1 MGDKTNSRLLES
13 CRRDA
18 VEWTRELVRRNSE
31 NPPGREL
38 DCIRWCGDILRGLG
52 MEVSVDEFA
61 PGRANLTAFAGDRNQ
76 LGIVFNGHIDTVP
89 VKDGWDDPPF
99 DAVLRDGCIWGRGSA
114 DMKSG
119 CAAMMAAAKYVLQAG
134 LELRRGFALTLVAD
148 EECVNRGALRLQRT
162 TPLSA
167 DACIVC
173 EPTQLQVHY
182 GNRGF
187 TSYYIRTYGKSCHGC
202 EPRRGVNAIYKM
214 ARVLVKLEQFA
225 AEFSQRI
232 NPQLGEASMSVGTIR
247 GGTSL
252 NTVPD
257 FCEIELEARVFPGMR
272 ADGICRELQE
282 LLGGEAAV
290 SVRSEL
296 PASLVPLDSGIV
308 RIAGECVRAATG
320 RDAVAAKFPA
330 CSEASFFSE
339 GYGIPTVLLG
349 PGDIGCAH
357 KANEHVPVEEIR
369 QAVDIYAMLME
380 AYSVRMKNQKEV
392 SVDEHS

>member
-89 VKDGWDDPPF
+89 VKDGLDDPPF
-99 DAVLRDGCIWGRGSA
+99 DAV
-114 DMKSG
+114 
-119 CAAMMAAAKYVLQAG
+119 AKYVLQAG

-187 TSYYIRTYGKSCHGC
+187 NSYYIRTYGKSCHGC

-225 AEFSQRI
+225 A
-232 NPQLGEASMSVGTIR
+232 
-247 GGTSL
+247 
-252 NTVPD
+252 
-257 FCEIELEARVFPGMR
+257 
-272 ADGICRELQE
+272 
-282 LLGGEAAV
+282 
-290 SVRSEL
+290 
-296 PASLVPLDSGIV
+296 
-308 RIAGECVRAATG
+308 
-320 RDAVAAKFPA
+320 
-330 CSEASFFSE
+330 
-339 GYGIPTVLLG
+339 
-349 PGDIGCAH
+349 
-357 KANEHVPVEEIR
+357 
-369 QAVDIYAMLME
+369 
-380 AYSVRMKNQKEV
+380 
-392 SVDEHS
+392 

>member
-1 MGDKTNSRLLES
+1 MGDKANSRLLES

-52 MEVSVDEFA
+52 MEASVDEFA

-89 VKDGWDDPPF
+89 AKDGWDDPPF

-134 LELRRGFALTLVAD
+134 LELKRGFALTLVAD

-187 TSYYIRTYGKSCHGC
+187 TSY
-202 EPRRGVNAIYKM
+202 
-214 ARVLVKLEQFA
+214 
-225 AEFSQRI
+225 
-232 NPQLGEASMSVGTIR
+232 
-247 GGTSL
+247 
-252 NTVPD
+252 
-257 FCEIELEARVFPGMR
+257 
-272 ADGICRELQE
+272 
-282 LLGGEAAV
+282 
-290 SVRSEL
+290 
-296 PASLVPLDSGIV
+296 
-308 RIAGECVRAATG
+308 
-320 RDAVAAKFPA
+320 
-330 CSEASFFSE
+330 
-339 GYGIPTVLLG
+339 
-349 PGDIGCAH
+349 
-357 KANEHVPVEEIR
+357 
-369 QAVDIYAMLME
+369 
-380 AYSVRMKNQKEV
+380 
-392 SVDEHS
+392 